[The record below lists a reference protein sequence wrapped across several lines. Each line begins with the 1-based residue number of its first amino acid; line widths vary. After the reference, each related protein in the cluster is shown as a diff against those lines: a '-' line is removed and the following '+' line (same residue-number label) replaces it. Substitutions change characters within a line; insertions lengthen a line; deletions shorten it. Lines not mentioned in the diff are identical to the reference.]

1 MSDEPRRSRRRAY
14 VSLAALE
21 ARAKAVSTAEEHET
35 FWGEAAVDEGDDAS
49 FDENEISGESEVRW
63 RDHVAQYFCRN
74 VLPTTSVAVNA
85 TIGLS

>member
-21 ARAKAVSTAEEHET
+21 ARAKAVSTAEEHEA

-49 FDENEISGESEVRW
+49 FDENEISDESEVRK
-63 RDHVAQYFCRN
+63 RFHVDNILLQKLF
-74 VLPTTSVAVNA
+74 TT
-85 TIGLS
+85 